1 MTHVRMS
8 FDSYDR
14 FTELFNRMEYRAD
27 EYTPTIDELEGPIT
41 RHFPK
46 YALFLMWIDETGV
59 VTPENAWPRR
69 IIRGL
74 LTEGLE
80 LFSEEPAPNRKEPVI
95 SGAPDRISPETGR
108 ILPSV
113 KVDVREEAS

>member
-41 RHFPK
+41 CYFPK

-59 VTPENAWPRR
+59 TTPDNAWPRR

-80 LFSEEPAPNRKEPVI
+80 LFSEDTASSRKETVTTEMQN
-95 SGAPDRISPETGR
+95 RISPKTERTFS
-108 ILPSV
+108 SV
-113 KVDVREEAS
+113 NVDVREATL